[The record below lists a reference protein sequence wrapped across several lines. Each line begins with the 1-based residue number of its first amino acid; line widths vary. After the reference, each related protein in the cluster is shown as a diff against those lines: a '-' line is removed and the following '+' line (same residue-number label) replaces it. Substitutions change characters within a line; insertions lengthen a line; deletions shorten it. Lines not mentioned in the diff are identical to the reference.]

1 MHAVLLQSI
10 TLVLFIFDTVLLLGK
25 LNILLSLFYFGFI
38 WRWRRGRWLS
48 DFHPMPSWSS
58 AADRAV
64 IAAITAYSLGTL
76 ADQTATSAI
85 RPAAIEHPRPDYPV
99 KRQPRPLFHI
109 HTRMRPSIGGLC
121 QNQRS
126 ATIVCKPCLAT
137 SGWKTG
143 PTVFLIWITTAK
155 Q

>member
-1 MHAVLLQSI
+1 MTPRAV
-10 TLVLFIFDTVLLLGK
+10 T
-25 LNILLSLFYFGFI
+25 FGFSPDAKL
-38 WRWRRGRWLS
+38 G
-48 DFHPMPSWSS
+48 SS
-58 AADRAV
+58 AARFHWAIGCVADRAV

-76 ADQTATSAI
+76 ADQTATTAI

-109 HTRMRPSIGGLC
+109 HTRMRPNIGGLR

-137 SGWKTG
+137 SG
-143 PTVFLIWITTAK
+143 
-155 Q
+155 